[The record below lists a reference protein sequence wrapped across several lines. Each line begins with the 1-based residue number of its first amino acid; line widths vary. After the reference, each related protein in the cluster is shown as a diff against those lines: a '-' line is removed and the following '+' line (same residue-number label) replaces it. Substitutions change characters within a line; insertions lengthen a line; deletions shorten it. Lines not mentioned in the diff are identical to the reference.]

1 MDLAPHPDPPVKG
14 QSKNEVSGW
23 IVSGDKQ
30 GYKILMQAGSILAS
44 VHINFI
50 GAWRLVLG
58 VRAVTADVN
67 TIDEAKAYI
76 ETQYGPVYQKKF
88 RSRGVNKKQSI
99 WESSNILLN
108 GRSIKQLGEP
118 VL

>member
-1 MDLAPHPDPPVKG
+1 M
-14 QSKNEVSGW
+14 
-23 IVSGDKQ
+23 IVA
-30 GYKILMQAGSILAS
+30 KI
-44 VHINFI
+44 HINFI

-58 VRAVTADVN
+58 VRAITADVG

-76 ETQYGPVYQKKF
+76 ETQYGPVYQEKF

-108 GRSIKQLGEP
+108 GRNIKQLDEP
-118 VL
+118 VLKDGDSLDLLLVVAGG

>member
-1 MDLAPHPDPPVKG
+1 VA
-14 QSKNEVSGW
+14 
-23 IVSGDKQ
+23 
-30 GYKILMQAGSILAS
+30 KIT
-44 VHINFI
+44 INFI

-58 VRAVTADVN
+58 VRSVTVEVT

-76 ETQYGPVYQKKF
+76 EAEYGPVYQGKF

-108 GRSIKQLGEP
+108 GRNIKQLDQP
-118 VL
+118 VLKDGDTLDLLLIVAGG

>member
-1 MDLAPHPDPPVKG
+1 L
-14 QSKNEVSGW
+14 
-23 IVSGDKQ
+23 IVA
-30 GYKILMQAGSILAS
+30 KIN
-44 VHINFI
+44 INFI

-76 ETQYGPVYQKKF
+76 ETQYGPAYQEKF

-108 GRSIKQLGEP
+108 GRNIKQLDGP
-118 VL
+118 VLKDGDSLDLLLIVAGG